1 MTYIRRMD
9 RALRSPGSVAQ
20 DGAAAD
26 PGRPPP
32 DTEAVLRF
40 LQDPA
45 THVLGGA
52 AATDTVQTIET
63 HMAWVFLIGDRAL
76 KLKKPV
82 RYAFL
87 DFSTAT
93 AREAACREELR
104 LNVRLAPQVY
114 LGLDALR
121 WDGHRLSLEPAS
133 RPAGD
138 AVTFDWLVR
147 MRRLPAER
155 MLDALIIRDAVG
167 PADIG
172 ALVSILVAFYRRAQ
186 PIPAS
191 AAPRWIDRRRQE
203 QAITRELLLR
213 PQLGVAAAAVAVL
226 DRFDRAF
233 DRHRGA
239 LEQRLDAGR
248 VVDGHGDLRPEHV
261 CLLQPP
267 VVIDAL
273 EFDAAL
279 RRVDP
284 FEEIALLGLECDA
297 LGAAWIG
304 PQLVDGL
311 ALGLNDPLGPRLVPL
326 YRAYRAL
333 LRARLALAHLL
344 DARPRHPQRWV
355 PLAQRF
361 IDLARQALDTL
372 DAVEAPSPPAG
383 R

>member
-1 MTYIRRMD
+1 MD
-9 RALRSPGSVAQ
+9 RALRSPGSVAP
-20 DGAAAD
+20 DGAAAGR
-26 PGRPPP
+26 GRPPP

-40 LQDPA
+40 LQEPA
-45 THVLGGA
+45 THAPAGA
-52 AATDTVQTIET
+52 APTDTVRTIET
-63 HMAWVFLIGDRAL
+63 HMAWVFLIGDQAL

-82 RYAFL
+82 RYDFL

-121 WDGHRLSLEPAS
+121 WDGHRVSLEPAS

-138 AVTFDWLVR
+138 TVTFDWLVR
-147 MRRLPAER
+147 MQRLPAER
-155 MLDALIIRDAVG
+155 MLDALIGRAAVG

-172 ALVSILVAFYRRAQ
+172 ALVSVLVPFYRHAEA
-186 PIPAS
+186 IPPS
-191 AAPRWIDRRRQE
+191 AAPGWIDRRRRE
-203 QAITRELLLR
+203 QAITRELLLH
-213 PQLGVAAAAVAVL
+213 PQFGLAAAAVAVL

-233 DRHRGA
+233 DRHRDA
-239 LEQRLDAGR
+239 LQQRLEAGR

-311 ALGLNDPLGPRLVPL
+311 ALGLDDPLGPRMVPL

-344 DARPRHPQRWV
+344 DAQPRHPQRWV

-361 IDLARQALDTL
+361 LDLARQALDAL
-372 DAVEAPSPPAG
+372 DAPDAPSPQAQ